1 MKGQRSVRDLL
12 LEQMAVDTARSWIEE
27 VHRELVR
34 DNRPMDGSW
43 PGTLSE
49 ARARAGEAFR
59 RAAGHR
65 DMPTPHPN
73 ELDQVARLTT
83 EEARRAWRK
92 LVNQSSSVRS

>member
-12 LEQMAVDTARSWIEE
+12 LEQVALETARSWIEE

-34 DNRPMDGSW
+34 DGRAMDGSW

-59 RAAGHR
+59 KAANHR
-65 DMPTPHPN
+65 DNSSPHPT

-83 EEARRAWRK
+83 DEARRAWRK
-92 LVNQSSSVRS
+92 LVNQSSP